1 MRGFASRS
9 WRAQRGIVPVGIL
22 LVLGSILAG
31 AENGSDR
38 LSFSLEE
45 VSGFDVVDLGSTCL
59 CRNEPDP
66 NVTYPAFCSAKPL
79 YGVIHVDGGFAT
91 AGTGTPYPFAIDESS
106 GTDSG
111 YDRLYLDLNRDGRL
125 SDETPIEPLR
135 ELPEGALFKVE
146 WVAPPVW
153 FDYVTF
159 SSTDVRGTH
168 SIRALPRLLIGKEGY
183 AILSFTATKA
193 LKGRIQIAGH
203 TYNMTILNRSPLGTH
218 WDRAGTVVKLESPSG
233 VPIPSWYGS
242 DRLMAMHKIDGQYW
256 RFSIT
261 PEGDR
266 FFVEPYRG
274 DFGTLTLGSARW
286 FAWKKGIDGS
296 LFAQDKAILLAG
308 DAKDRPQRTYQVPVG
323 DYRPAILG
331 IQYGP
336 LRVSIGGSL
345 GRESAAYPLRVRKDR
360 PCVLDFSNEAQV
372 LFVQPQKDTHIKPGD
387 MLAVSAV
394 LVDPKLGIMIQ
405 DLRRKPLI
413 GVSLYLVVMIGAV
426 ALIPVTLWRL
436 GRKAWRRSWLL
447 PVLSVVGLLVLAG
460 SMGALYVADAMLHA
474 SESRQRGYEPLNPA
488 VTIAR
493 ANGQIVA
500 EGVMPF
506 G

>member
-1 MRGFASRS
+1 
-9 WRAQRGIVPVGIL
+9 VPIGIL
-22 LVLGSILAG
+22 LVVSSVLAG
-31 AENGSDR
+31 AQDGSDKR
-38 LSFSLEE
+38 SFPLEE

-66 NVTYPAFCSAKPL
+66 NVTYPAFSSGKPL
-79 YGVIHVDGGFAT
+79 YGTIYVDGDFAT
-91 AGTGTPYPFAIDESS
+91 SDVGTAYPFVLDESAGTDG
-106 GTDSG
+106 G
-111 YDRLYLDLNRDGRL
+111 YDRLYIDLNRDGRL
-125 SDETPIEPLR
+125 SEETPIEPLR
-135 ELPEGALFKVE
+135 ELPDGALFKVE

-159 SSTDVRGTH
+159 SSVDGRGTH
-168 SIRALPRLLIGKEGY
+168 SVRALPRLLIGKEGY

-193 LKGRIQIAGH
+193 LKGQIQIAGH

-218 WDRAGTVVKLESPSG
+218 WDRTGTVVKLESPDG
-233 VPIPSWYGS
+233 IPMSSWYGS

-256 RFSIT
+256 RFSIA
-261 PEGDR
+261 PEGGR

-296 LFAQDKAILLAG
+296 LFAQDKAVLLAG
-308 DAKDRPQRTYQVPVG
+308 DAKGKPQRTYQVPVG
-323 DYRPAILG
+323 AYRPGILG

-336 LRVSIGGSL
+336 LRVFIGVAPDTGL
-345 GRESAAYPLRVRKDR
+345 TACPLEVRKDK
-360 PCVLDFSNEAQV
+360 PCVLDFSSEAQV
-372 LFVQPQKDTHIKPGD
+372 LFVQPQKDTHIRPGD
-387 MLAVSAV
+387 TLAVSAA
-394 LVDPKLGIMIQ
+394 LVDPKLGIMIR
-405 DLRRKPLI
+405 DLRRKPLM
-413 GVSLYLVVMIGAV
+413 GASLYLVAMIGAV
-426 ALIPVTLWRL
+426 ALVPLSLWLL

-460 SMGALYVADAMLHA
+460 GMGALYVADAMLHA
-474 SESRQRGYEPLNPA
+474 SESRQRGYEQLNPA